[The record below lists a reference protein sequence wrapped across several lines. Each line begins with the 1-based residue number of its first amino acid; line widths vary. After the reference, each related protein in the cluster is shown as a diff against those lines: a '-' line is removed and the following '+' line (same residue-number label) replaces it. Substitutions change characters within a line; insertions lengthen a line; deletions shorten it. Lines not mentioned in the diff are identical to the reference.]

1 MSEILNHLNT
11 CESINQLSVGQLIVI
26 TRKRCKSRILCQV
39 KGITNEN
46 EVILSNGR
54 NDYFNFDM
62 FKEGKSWVWRVW
74 SLDKDIELTAITN
87 NLKEFPR

>member
-1 MSEILNHLNT
+1 MNSILNHLNS
-11 CESINQLSVGQLIVI
+11 CDSIRELSVGQLIVI
-26 TRKRCKSRILCQV
+26 TRKQCKRRILCQV
-39 KGITNEN
+39 KGITNDN

-62 FKEGKSWVWRVW
+62 FKDGKSWVWRVW
-74 SLDKDIELTAITN
+74 ALDKDIELTAITN